1 MTHSEMLP
9 LQGAQSVHPSESR
22 LAAMTTAV
30 VSATTG
36 VQYTSIPST
45 RASAIAKLISRWA
58 KTLAMRTLWS

>member
-1 MTHSEMLP
+1 
-9 LQGAQSVHPSESR
+9 
-22 LAAMTTAV
+22 
-30 VSATTG
+30 